1 VSVWCLFLEGTSG
14 TYGNWADLIDRGEHA
29 CKQRFNGYLP
39 QVEQDASLGG
49 RESHPLRH
57 LFNTWNQQGGIA
69 GVHSKLPSCF
79 INPICQQRL
88 QGAGLRCLCHVF
100 KVRNSLRLTISTVLS
115 ETNP

>member
-1 VSVWCLFLEGTSG
+1 MAICRKLNKMPVWAVENPTLS
-14 TYGNWADLIDRGEHA
+14 AI
-29 CKQRFNGYLP
+29 YL
-39 QVEQDASLGG
+39 
-49 RESHPLRH
+49 
-57 LFNTWNQQGGIA
+57 NTWNQQGGIA

-100 KVRNSLRLTISTVLS
+100 RVRNSLRLTISTVLS